1 MTPATIVHGLVDPLL
16 GLGFPVSAGVELDDG
31 RRLFSIFEPRSR
43 RIMIVAYPARAGDMT
58 AVSLS
63 PWTAARFPSS
73 GDLLDELVDA
83 RNLDT
88 LRGAIAL
95 LLDGGR

>member
-1 MTPATIVHGLVDPLL
+1 MSPTIAHGLIDPLSA
-16 GLGFPVSAGVELDDG
+16 LGFPVSAGVELNDG

-43 RIMIVAYPARAGDMT
+43 RIMIVAHPARSGDMT

-63 PWTAARFPSS
+63 PWTSARFPSA
-73 GDLLDELVDA
+73 GDLLDELVDP
-83 RNLDT
+83 RNLET

-95 LLDGGR
+95 LRDGGL

>member
-1 MTPATIVHGLVDPLL
+1 MSPASIVHGLIDPLR
-16 GLGFPVSAGVELDDG
+16 GLGFPVSAGVELGDG

-43 RIMIVAYPARAGDMT
+43 RIMIVAYPAHAGDMT

-63 PWTAARFPSS
+63 PWTAARFPNS
-73 GDLLDELVDA
+73 GDLLDELVDE
-83 RNLDT
+83 RNQVT

-95 LLDGGR
+95 LLDGRL

>member
-1 MTPATIVHGLVDPLL
+1 MQASIARGLIDPLFA
-16 GLGFPVSAGVELDDG
+16 LGFPVSAGVELNDG

-43 RIMIVAYPARAGDMT
+43 RIMIVGHPVRSGDMT

-63 PWTAARFPSS
+63 PWTSARFPLS
-73 GDLLDELVDA
+73 GDLLDELVDP
-83 RNLDT
+83 RNTET

-95 LLDGGR
+95 LRDGSL